1 MDSILPAS
9 KAYALISYF
18 LSFQCASTP
27 GAADSSMKNQR
38 VNILGC
44 ADLKFSIATTHLY
57 HGKKRS
63 ARERKSMNAHT
74 WLQ

>member
-9 KAYALISYF
+9 KAYAFIPYF
-18 LSFQCASTP
+18 LSFQSASTP

-57 HGKKRS
+57 HCKKRS
-63 ARERKSMNAHT
+63 ARESKSMNAHA